1 MTTNK
6 ECYAEYYTATI
17 VEWKKLLKPDKYKDI
32 IINSLSYLVKEGT
45 IKVYGFVIMDNHIHL
60 IWQPINDDSS
70 KQVRLRFMKFTSQ
83 SIKFDLE
90 VNHPA
95 VLEKFYV
102 GSVDRKYQFW
112 KRNPLSV
119 ELYTENVF
127 WEKLDYIHMNPVK
140 AGLCELPEEYKYSS
154 AKFYENGIDDWG
166 FLTHYVD

>member
-1 MTTNK
+1 MTIKK

-32 IINSLSYLVKEGT
+32 IIDSLSYLVKGGT

-112 KRNPLSV
+112 KRNPVVL
-119 ELYTENVF
+119 N
-127 WEKLDYIHMNPVK
+127 YIQK
-140 AGLCELPEEYKYSS
+140 RCFGRSWTIY
-154 AKFYENGIDDWG
+154 I
-166 FLTHYVD
+166 